1 MNPGVAQFADELRR
15 MWYRLRRSTTSLVG
29 LGLVAVVLASAAFA
43 PWLAPYPED
52 VGRGVKFWQAH
63 RAPSKDHWFGTDHI
77 GRDILSRVMFGAR
90 ISLVLGF
97 AVLGLAVAI
106 GVPLGLIAGL
116 WGGRVNSVIMRLT
129 DIFLA
134 IPDTLLALAVAS
146 ALSYTLSNAMLAIAF
161 AWWPWYTRLVQGEV
175 LKVREELYVQAS
187 RALGA
192 SKWRIAFRD
201 VLPNIISP
209 LVVKITLDM
218 GFVILVGAS
227 LSFLGLGPQPPTPSW
242 GSMIAEGRLYLPDSW
257 WIATFPGMAIFVT
270 VLGFNLL
277 GDGLRD
283 VLDVDLDRWS

>member
-1 MNPGVAQFADELRR
+1 MNPAIAQFADEFRR
-15 MWYRLRRSTTSLVG
+15 MWYRMRRSTTSLIG
-29 LGLVAVVLASAAFA
+29 MGLVCLVLASAVFA

-63 RAPSKDHWFGTDHI
+63 RPPSKDHWFGTDHI

-90 ISLVLGF
+90 ISLLLGF

-116 WGGRVNSVIMRLT
+116 WGGRVNTVIMRIT
-129 DIFLA
+129 DVFLA

-146 ALSYTLSNAMLAIAF
+146 ALSYTLTNAMFAIAF
-161 AWWPWYTRLVQGEV
+161 AWWPWYARLVQGEV
-175 LKVREELYVQAS
+175 LKVKEEIYVQAS
-187 RALGA
+187 RSLGA
-192 SKWRIAFRD
+192 SKWRIAFKD
-201 VLPNIISP
+201 VLPNIMSP

-257 WIATFPGMAIFVT
+257 WIATFPGLAIFVT

-283 VLDVDLDRWS
+283 VLDVDLDRWN